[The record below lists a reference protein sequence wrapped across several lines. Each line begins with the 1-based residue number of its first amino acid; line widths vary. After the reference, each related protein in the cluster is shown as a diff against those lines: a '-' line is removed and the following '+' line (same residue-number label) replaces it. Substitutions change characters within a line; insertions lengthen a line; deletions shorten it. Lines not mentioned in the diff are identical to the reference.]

1 MFGSYIFICNVYRKN
16 TLNKSLGKKFF
27 YFLLV
32 ILGFSDYSC
41 VDVNLLDELK
51 KKHKELEAV
60 VNRLKKKRLNDRTS
74 ASWTNLRE
82 LKKLKLQ
89 IKDKIINLKKKIG
102 G

>member
-1 MFGSYIFICNVYRKN
+1 VDL
-16 TLNKSLGKKFF
+16 LNEF
-27 YFLLV
+27 
-32 ILGFSDYSC
+32 
-41 VDVNLLDELK
+41 K

-74 ASWTNLRE
+74 ASWKKLRE

-89 IKDKIINLKKKIG
+89 IKDKIIKLKKGRG

>member
-1 MFGSYIFICNVYRKN
+1 MDL
-16 TLNKSLGKKFF
+16 LNEF
-27 YFLLV
+27 
-32 ILGFSDYSC
+32 
-41 VDVNLLDELK
+41 K

-74 ASWTNLRE
+74 ASWKKLRE

-89 IKDKIINLKKKIG
+89 IKDKIIKLKKVRG

>member
-1 MFGSYIFICNVYRKN
+1 MDL
-16 TLNKSLGKKFF
+16 LNEF
-27 YFLLV
+27 
-32 ILGFSDYSC
+32 
-41 VDVNLLDELK
+41 K

-74 ASWTNLRE
+74 ASWEKLRE

-89 IKDKIINLKKKIG
+89 IKDKIINLKKERG

>member
-1 MFGSYIFICNVYRKN
+1 M
-16 TLNKSLGKKFF
+16 
-27 YFLLV
+27 
-32 ILGFSDYSC
+32 
-41 VDVNLLDELK
+41 NLLNDFK

-74 ASWTNLRE
+74 ASWKKLRE

-89 IKDKIINLKKKIG
+89 IKDKIINLKKGRG

>member
-1 MFGSYIFICNVYRKN
+1 MDL
-16 TLNKSLGKKFF
+16 LN
-27 YFLLV
+27 
-32 ILGFSDYSC
+32 
-41 VDVNLLDELK
+41 ELR
-51 KKHKELEAV
+51 KKHKELEAAV
-60 VNRLKKKRLNDRTS
+60 KKLKKKRLNDRAS

>member
-1 MFGSYIFICNVYRKN
+1 MDL
-16 TLNKSLGKKFF
+16 LNEF
-27 YFLLV
+27 
-32 ILGFSDYSC
+32 
-41 VDVNLLDELK
+41 K

-74 ASWTNLRE
+74 DSWKKLRE

-89 IKDKIINLKKKIG
+89 IKDKIIKLKKERG